1 MVPVTLWGENI
12 MKSHISVLRHGCAL
26 LALAVLAVGCSDGGD
41 DSSPTTKAEKSATTT
56 SQTAVETP
64 DRPTTTTTTTTAPP
78 PPTTGAAVPEA
89 AEFAVGQKATYD
101 DGSSV
106 QVYSYEQPSVTD
118 SILKPPAGTELAS
131 VDVEVCTG
139 TRAQTSITQQGL
151 VAYAPVGGTYR
162 ADARGK
168 FPALLLGP
176 ASPGTCTRGYL
187 AYYPPVGERASY
199 LVWQEAGW
207 EMARWKVG

>member
-1 MVPVTLWGENI
+1 
-12 MKSHISVLRHGCAL
+12 MKSHICVLRHGFGL
-26 LALAVLAVGCSDGGD
+26 LAPAVLVVGCSETGGE
-41 DSSPTTKAEKSATTT
+41 SSPTTKAKATT
-56 SQTAVETP
+56 SSQQTAVEEP
-64 DRPTTTTTTTTAPP
+64 DRPTTTTASTTTAPP
-78 PPTTGAAVPEA
+78 PPTTGAVAPEA

-106 QVYSYEQPSVTD
+106 QVYSYEQPAVTD
-118 SILKPPAGTELAS
+118 SILKPPAGTEHAS

-139 TRAQTSITQQGL
+139 TRAQTSITQRGL